1 MPCVSENPSKFFPPP
16 YKPDIDGPPFS
27 MLDAAR
33 EKLSLL
39 TRDLPDQILHEHLSL
54 LTDSPGYAAF
64 FLTYLHRYERL
75 LDAKP
80 VLIQGAFAPSSTLVL
95 SFSTCARTSVTR
107 MRRGRSMEAPRCC
120 DAPQQDCRARRCAHI
135 LEAHRALA
143 DPRVARPRLISF
155 LFLLPRSHSG
165 RDTYLPYS
173 GLGS

>member
-1 MPCVSENPSKFFPPP
+1 MLKKEVCITYRVSVRVCMPCVSENPSKFFPPP

-80 VLIQGAFAPSSTLVL
+80 VLIQGAFARKSTLVL
-95 SFSTCARTSVTR
+95 SILNLCAYVRYQNASRTIHGSY
-107 MRRGRSMEAPRCC
+107 S
-120 DAPQQDCRARRCAHI
+120 
-135 LEAHRALA
+135 
-143 DPRVARPRLISF
+143 
-155 LFLLPRSHSG
+155 LL
-165 RDTYLPYS
+165 
-173 GLGS
+173 